1 MKSMISIEKS
11 APIEIRNGTQLRV
24 NIYHSADKG
33 KYPAILM
40 RTPYERQ
47 RTMDSSYL
55 NILDVVSAGYA
66 FIVQNIRG
74 TYDSEGKWEEGNVY
88 STIEGPDG

>member
-1 MKSMISIEKS
+1 MKSMISVEKN
-11 APIEIRNGTQLRV
+11 APIETRDGTILRAD
-24 NIYHSADKG
+24 IYRPADKD
-33 KYPAILM
+33 KHPAILM